1 MYTLFS
7 RIALNDQNVKNAL
20 DYAEKY
26 CCSFHLSLL
35 RCKDIIDRH
44 ITFTDSVIDEY
55 EMSVSDVIPTDDEE
69 LEVLIESLIK
79 LDSMSS
85 TYEKLHDIIDDLIKT
100 YYDKTHDD
108 TFIKMRESYRY
119 MCTSDE
125 NHEALRKL
133 YINEYSDMKL
143 CVSVLMNS
151 MGDDLETA
159 NNFYSEECLETLDE
173 FMESHKDK
181 VVRKE
186 LEHIMKS
193 NLEDW
198 KTIIREYM

>member
-1 MYTLFS
+1 MYTFFS

-69 LEVLIESLIK
+69 LEVLVESLIK

-143 CVSVLMNS
+143 CASVLMNS
-151 MGDDLETA
+151 MGDELETA

>member
-69 LEVLIESLIK
+69 LEVLVESLIK

-85 TYEKLHDIIDDLIKT
+85 TYEKLHDIIDDLMKT

-108 TFIKMRESYRY
+108 AFIKMRESYRY

-159 NNFYSEECLETLDE
+159 NNFYSEECLEALDE

-186 LEHIMKS
+186 LEYIMKS

>member
-7 RIALNDQNVKNAL
+7 KIALNDQNVKNAL

-69 LEVLIESLIK
+69 LEVLVESLIK

>member
-26 CCSFHLSLL
+26 CYSFHLSLL
-35 RCKDIIDRH
+35 RCQSIIDSH

-55 EMSVSDVIPTDDEE
+55 EMTVSDVIPTDDEE
-69 LEVLIESLIK
+69 LEVLVESLIK

-85 TYEKLHDIIDDLIKT
+85 TYEKLHDIIDDLMKT

-143 CVSVLMNS
+143 CVSVLMNF

-159 NNFYSEECLETLDE
+159 NNFYSEECLEALDE

-193 NLEDW
+193 NLENW

>member
-35 RCKDIIDRH
+35 MCKDIIDRH

-69 LEVLIESLIK
+69 LEVLVESLIK

-85 TYEKLHDIIDDLIKT
+85 TYEKLHEIIDDLIKT

>member
-26 CCSFHLSLL
+26 CYSFHLSLL
-35 RCKDIIDRH
+35 RCQSIIDGH

-69 LEVLIESLIK
+69 LEVLVESLIK

-85 TYEKLHDIIDDLIKT
+85 TYEKLHEIIDDLIKT

>member
-7 RIALNDQNVKNAL
+7 RITLNDQNVKNAL

-26 CCSFHLSLL
+26 CYSFHLSLL
-35 RCKDIIDRH
+35 RCQSIIDSH
-44 ITFTDSVIDEY
+44 ITFTESE
-55 EMSVSDVIPTDDEE
+55 SDVADKDISDIIPTDDEE
-69 LEVLIESLIK
+69 LEVLMESLIK

-85 TYEKLHDIIDDLIKT
+85 TYENLHDIIDDLVKT

-108 TFIKMRESYRY
+108 TFNKMRESYRY

>member
-69 LEVLIESLIK
+69 LEVLVESLIK

-85 TYEKLHDIIDDLIKT
+85 TYEKLHGIIDDLMKT

-108 TFIKMRESYRY
+108 AFIKMRESYRY

-159 NNFYSEECLETLDE
+159 NNFYSEECLEALDE

-186 LEHIMKS
+186 LEYIMKS

>member
-7 RIALNDQNVKNAL
+7 RITLNDQNVKNAL
-20 DYAEKY
+20 AYAEKY
-26 CCSFHLSLL
+26 CYSFHLSLL

-69 LEVLIESLIK
+69 LEVLVESLIK

-85 TYEKLHDIIDDLIKT
+85 TYENLHDIIDDLIKT

-108 TFIKMRESYRY
+108 TFNKMRESYQY

-143 CVSVLMNS
+143 CISVLMNS

-159 NNFYSEECLETLDE
+159 DNFYSEKCLETLDE